1 MIPIF
6 SEKSITQAYQT
17 AQEMYAQY
25 NVDTDEA
32 IKIMNNIPISLHCWQ
47 GDDVTGFEVNATG
60 LIGDGIQ
67 ATGNYPGR
75 ARNGDELRQDL
86 ELAMSMIP
94 GTQRVNLHAFYA
106 ETHGKYIN
114 RDELTAE
121 HFADWIGWAKEKN
134 LKLDF
139 NGSFFSHPKVV
150 NGLSLS
156 SPDKAVRNFWIEHG
170 KISRKIGET
179 MGRELG
185 SPCITNLWIPD
196 GFKDMPAD
204 RWIYREHLK
213 NSLDEIFK
221 ESIDKSFLK
230 DAVESKLFGIGSE
243 SYVVGSHEFYLA
255 YCVKNSLVLCLDA
268 GHFHPTEK
276 ISDKISAILTFCD
289 ELLLHVTRGVRW
301 DSDHVVIF
309 DDETRDIFHEIV
321 RGNALDKVNIALDF
335 FDASINRIAA
345 WVIGTRATQ
354 KALLLA
360 LLEPTELLKKF
371 ENDGDFTSRLALM
384 EDLKIMPFGAVYDYF
399 CLKSGTIPGNG
410 WINDVKKYEEDVL
423 AGRS

>member
-1 MIPIF
+1 MSPTF
-6 SEKSITQAYQT
+6 SEKSIKQAYET
-17 AQEMYAQY
+17 AQELYAQY
-25 NVDTDEA
+25 DVDPDKA
-32 IKIMNNIPISLHCWQ
+32 IQIIESTPISLHCWQ
-47 GDDVTGFEVNATG
+47 GDDVTGFEVDATG
-60 LIGDGIQ
+60 LGSDGIQ
-67 ATGNYPGR
+67 TTGNYPGR

-86 ELAMSMIP
+86 EQAMSLIP
-94 GTQRVNLHAFYA
+94 GNQRVNLHALYA
-106 ETHGKYIN
+106 ETGGKYVN

-121 HFADWIGWAKEKN
+121 HFADWIAWAKARN

-150 NGLSLS
+150 DGLTLS
-156 SPDKAVRNFWIEHG
+156 SPEKTVRDFWIEHG
-170 KISRKIGET
+170 KVSRKIGEA

-213 NSLDEIFK
+213 NSLDEIFEEK
-221 ESIDKSFLK
+221 INKTFLK
-230 DAVESKLFGIGSE
+230 DSVESKLFGIGSE

-255 YCVKNSLVLCLDA
+255 YCIKNKLMLCLDA

-276 ISDKISAILTFCD
+276 ISDKISAILSFSD

-309 DDETRDIFHEIV
+309 DDETKDIFHEIV
-321 RGNALDKVNIALDF
+321 RGNALGKVYIALDF
-335 FDASINRIAA
+335 FDASINRVAA
-345 WVIGTRATQ
+345 WVIGTRAAQ
-354 KALLLA
+354 KALLFA
-360 LLEPTELLKKF
+360 LLEPTKLLKKF
-371 ENDGDFTSRLALM
+371 ELDRDFTSRLALM
-384 EDLKIMPFGAVYDYF
+384 EDLKTMPFGAVYDYF

-410 WINDVKKYEEDVL
+410 WIYEVKQYEKDVL